1 MKKLLPIL
9 LGLSFL
15 ALPLGW
21 FLPDEKM
28 IAYCVCGGALL
39 VMLCCII
46 YALFSKEQFSRLA
59 ENMLVVAVL
68 IIAIVLLPLILVMIL
83 SAYLVLLSYLII
95 DNAKAIYRFFIP
107 WIIGISFLAL
117 PMSFILSTSM
127 VVTIAIW
134 AIALVAIIVSG
145 SHYIKALK
153 PYWEQENKS
162 SYVTYSIFIISFFLG
177 MAVFVTFFNGFISF
191 GCWWLSLIF
200 IFFGGLIT
208 SLVILAVAL
217 LGIAITMLVKY
228 LLKKYK

>member
-28 IAYCVCGGALL
+28 IAYCLCGGALL

-68 IIAIVLLPLILVMIL
+68 IIAIVLLPLILAMIL

-145 SHYIKALK
+145 SHSKKEEALGRVSW
-153 PYWEQENKS
+153 YSNHIQFINRLDFGS
-162 SYVTYSIFIISFFLG
+162 ATLSCYVEIEEELQLLSIR
-177 MAVFVTFFNGFISF
+177 
-191 GCWWLSLIF
+191 
-200 IFFGGLIT
+200 
-208 SLVILAVAL
+208 
-217 LGIAITMLVKY
+217 
-228 LLKKYK
+228 